1 MNLKIK
7 NNSGITLIA
16 LMVTLAVII
25 VLLGVSINVFVN
37 SDIIGHSEKT
47 GQAYT
52 NALENDKTIG
62 NDGVTIN
69 GKRYAN
75 MEDFGRGEELIE
87 SNIAGGTRVDE
98 NKEYAIKGET
108 RTAVIPAGFTVSG
121 IREETTIDG
130 GLVIYDIP
138 EGTTV
143 DWTTTEKVDM
153 SDENSDTCYTVQKN
167 YNQFVWVP
175 VETPYVTKA
184 ELNKIMSDSNGSIT
198 TEKAA
203 LQSLVD
209 SGKYPMAVELANGT
223 DYRGVLYEFSAG
235 TNKVNIEVMDFSTEA
250 NYDDGSVKYYR
261 EPAKLSSTDS
271 NKVNQTEEQNLD
283 LQTEYNKIVKSVKAQ
298 NGFWVARYE
307 LSYNTKG
314 ESKRGKTVANSGD
327 SATYKWYGLYNAC
340 KTVSIANNK
349 NEMQSSMIYG
359 SQWDQ
364 IMIWMKEVKNTE
376 DNSKYYIL
384 DSSYMGNYSTSSGGT
399 GEKQVSGYKNAYG
412 VKQIFDLGGN
422 LMDETTEADWTYGRV
437 LRGDRYY
444 GNGSSLPASFRSISG
459 PESAGIISSAR
470 VALYVSL

>member
-1 MNLKIK
+1 MSKKGRGILKMRRE
-7 NNSGITLIA
+7 NGITLVA
-16 LMVTLAVII
+16 LIITIVVILI
-25 VLLGVSINVFVN
+25 LVAVSINVLVN
-37 SDIIGHSEKT
+37 SNLIGHAEKT
-47 GQAYT
+47 GDAYAGAIK
-52 NALENDKTIG
+52 NEENFG
-62 NDGVTIN
+62 NDGITVNGKDFSSYIPLPEIAAGERAETNSNYKGVTIP
-69 GKRYAN
+69 K
-75 MEDFGRGEELIE
+75 
-87 SNIAGGTRVDE
+87 
-98 NKEYAIKGET
+98 
-108 RTAVIPAGFTVSG
+108 GFTVSK
-121 IREETTIDG
+121 IPEEKTIDG

-138 EGTTV
+138 KEDLENAGEDFWTKTTTV
-143 DWTTTEKVDM
+143 GTE
-153 SDENSDTCYTVQKN
+153 NYPTVQCD

-223 DYRGVLYEFSAG
+223 DYRGVLYKFSAG
-235 TNKVNIEVMDFSTEA
+235 TNKVNIKVMDFSTEA
-250 NYDDGSVKYYR
+250 NYDDGSVTYYR
-261 EPAKLSSTDS
+261 EPAKLSSTAS
-271 NKVNQTEEQNLD
+271 NKVNQTKEQNLD
-283 LQTEYNKIVKSVKAQ
+283 LQTEYNNIVKSVKAQ

-314 ESKRGKTVANSGD
+314 ESKRGKTVANASD
-327 SATYKWYGLYNAC
+327 WYGLYNVC

-399 GEKQVSGYKNAYG
+399 GKNQVSGYKNAYG

-422 LMDETTEADWTYGRV
+422 LRDWTTEAYSTSYRV
-437 LRGDRYY
+437 LRGIFYAY
-444 GNGSSLPASFRSISG
+444 NGSYYPASNRVYEG
-459 PESAGIISSAR
+459 PESTYSYDSAR

>member
-1 MNLKIK
+1 MQRREK
-7 NNSGITLIA
+7 GITLVA
-16 LMVTLAVII
+16 LIITIVVMLILVAVS
-25 VLLGVSINVFVN
+25 VNVIVN
-37 SDIIGHSEKT
+37 SDLIGHAEKT
-47 GQAYT
+47 GDAYKNAMAKEEGYNPRLGNGKTLEYYMAGIEKLPDIEAGERAET
-52 NALENDKTIG
+52 NSNYK
-62 NDGVTIN
+62 GVTIP
-69 GKRYAN
+69 K
-75 MEDFGRGEELIE
+75 
-87 SNIAGGTRVDE
+87 
-98 NKEYAIKGET
+98 
-108 RTAVIPAGFTVSG
+108 GFTVSK
-121 IREETTIDG
+121 IPEEKTIDG

-138 EGTTV
+138 KEDIENAGEDFWTKTTTV
-143 DWTTTEKVDM
+143 GTE
-153 SDENSDTCYTVQKN
+153 NYPTVQWD

-384 DSSYMGNYSTSSGGT
+384 DSSYMGNYNTSSGGT
-399 GEKQVSGYKNAYG
+399 GKKQVSGYKNAYG

-422 LMDETTEADWTYGRV
+422 LRDWTTEAYSTSRRV
-437 LRGDRYY
+437 LRGGAYSSD
-444 GNGSSLPASFRSISG
+444 GSSIPAGGRYDDG
-459 PESAGIISSAR
+459 PEGTYSYLSAR

>member
-1 MNLKIK
+1 MNFKLKNK
-7 NNSGITLIA
+7 SGITLIA
-16 LMVTLAVII
+16 LIITII
-25 VLLGVSINVFVN
+25 VMLILVGVVVTVVIQSNLLGTAKTAGDKYKTAYEDESNM
-37 SDIIGHSEKT
+37 SE
-47 GQAYT
+47 
-52 NALENDKTIG
+52 
-62 NDGVTIN
+62 VTIN
-69 GKRYAN
+69 GEKYASI
-75 MEDFGRGEELIE
+75 EDYIE
-87 SNIAGGTRVDE
+87 STKPLPEIKAGERAET
-98 NKEYAIKGET
+98 NSNYKGVT
-108 RTAVIPAGFTVSG
+108 IPKGFTVSK
-121 IREETTIDG
+121 IPEETTIDG

-138 EGTTV
+138 EEDLENAGEDFWTKTTTV
-143 DWTTTEKVDM
+143 GTE
-153 SDENSDTCYTVQKN
+153 NYPTVQCD

-223 DYRGVLYEFSAG
+223 DYRGVFYKFSAG
-235 TNKVNIEVMDFSTEA
+235 TNKVNIKVMDFSTEA
-250 NYDDGSVKYYR
+250 NYDDGSVTYYR

-283 LQTEYNKIVKSVKAQ
+283 LQTEYNNIVKSVKEQ
-298 NGFWVARYE
+298 KGFWVARYE

-314 ESKRGKTVANSGD
+314 ESKRGKTVANAGD
-327 SATYKWYGLYNAC
+327 SATNKWYGLYNAC

-422 LMDETTEADWTYGRV
+422 LRDWTTEAVSTYDRV
-437 LRGDRYY
+437 LRGYNY
-444 GNGSSLPASFRSISG
+444 LVTGSNSPASSRSLDY
-459 PESAGIISSAR
+459 PEDTNSSSSAR
-470 VALYVSL
+470 VVLYVSL

>member
-1 MNLKIK
+1 MNFKLKNK
-7 NNSGITLIA
+7 SGITLIA
-16 LMVTLAVII
+16 LIITII
-25 VLLGVSINVFVN
+25 VMLILVGVVVTVVIQSNLLGTAKTAGDKYKTAYEDESNM
-37 SDIIGHSEKT
+37 SE
-47 GQAYT
+47 
-52 NALENDKTIG
+52 
-62 NDGVTIN
+62 VTIN
-69 GKRYAN
+69 GEKYASI
-75 MEDFGRGEELIE
+75 EDYIE
-87 SNIAGGTRVDE
+87 STKPLPEIKAGERAET
-98 NKEYAIKGET
+98 NSNYKGVT
-108 RTAVIPAGFTVSG
+108 IPKGFTVSK
-121 IREETTIDG
+121 IPEETTIDG

-138 EGTTV
+138 EEDLENAGEDFWTKTTTV
-143 DWTTTEKVDM
+143 GTE
-153 SDENSDTCYTVQKN
+153 NYPTVQCD

-223 DYRGVLYEFSAG
+223 DYRGVLYSFSTG
-235 TNKVNIEVMDFSTEA
+235 TNKVNIEVKDFSTEA
-250 NYDDGSVKYYR
+250 NYDDGSVTYYR

-271 NKVNQTEEQNLD
+271 SYVNQTEEPKLD
-283 LQTEYNKIVKSVKAQ
+283 MQTEYNKIVKSVKAQ

-314 ESKRGKTVANSGD
+314 ESKRGKTVANAGD
-327 SATYKWYGLYNAC
+327 SATNKWYGLYNAC

-399 GEKQVSGYKNAYG
+399 GKKQVSGYKNVYG

-422 LMDETTEADWTYGRV
+422 LGDWTTEAGGARSRV
-437 LRGDRYY
+437 LRG
-444 GNGSSLPASFRSISG
+444 GFCSTSGSDYPASLRHSVG
-459 PESAGIISSAR
+459 PESTGSIISAR

>member
-1 MNLKIK
+1 MSNKEK
-7 NNSGITLIA
+7 GITLIA
-16 LMVTLAVII
+16 LIITII
-25 VLLGVSINVFVN
+25 VMLILVGVVVTVVIQSNLLGTAKTAGDKYKTAYEDESNM
-37 SDIIGHSEKT
+37 SE
-47 GQAYT
+47 
-52 NALENDKTIG
+52 
-62 NDGVTIN
+62 VTIN
-69 GKRYAN
+69 GEKYDSIEDYLESIKPLPEGAGKRFS
-75 MEDFGRGEELIE
+75 E
-87 SNIAGGTRVDE
+87 T
-98 NKEYAIKGET
+98 KEYNDGTK
-108 RTAVIPAGFTVSG
+108 TAWIPAGFTVSG
-121 IREETTIDG
+121 IRKETTIDG

-184 ELNKIMSDSNGSIT
+184 ELDKIIDDSNGSIT

-203 LQSLVD
+203 LQSLAD
-209 SGKYPMAVELANGT
+209 SGKYPMAVEFTNETGGT
-223 DYRGVLYEFSAG
+223 DYRGVLYRFSAG
-235 TNKVNIEVMDFSTEA
+235 TNKVNITVRNFSTTD
-250 NYDDGSVKYYR
+250 NYDNGSVTYYR

-314 ESKRGKTVANSGD
+314 ESKRGKTVANAGD

-340 KTVSIANNK
+340 KTVCQASNK

-364 IMIWMKEVKNTE
+364 IMIWMKEVKNTN
-376 DNSKYYIL
+376 DSLKYYIL
-384 DSSYMGNYSTSSGGT
+384 DSSNMGNYNTESGET
-399 GEKQVSGYKNAYG
+399 GSPQVSGYKNAYS

-422 LMDETTEADWTYGRV
+422 LYEWNTEVYNTYGRG
-437 LRGDRYY
+437 LRGGYY
-444 GNGSSLPASFRSISG
+444 YNFSSRTPIHARFDDPPTCTYSYST
-459 PESAGIISSAR
+459 AR
-470 VALYVSL
+470 VALYVLL

>member
-1 MNLKIK
+1 MNFKLKNK
-7 NNSGITLIA
+7 SGITLIA
-16 LMVTLAVII
+16 LIITII
-25 VLLGVSINVFVN
+25 VMLILVGVVVTVVIQSNLLGTAKTAGDKYKTAYEDESNM
-37 SDIIGHSEKT
+37 SE
-47 GQAYT
+47 
-52 NALENDKTIG
+52 
-62 NDGVTIN
+62 VTIN
-69 GKRYAN
+69 GEKYASI
-75 MEDFGRGEELIE
+75 EDYIE
-87 SNIAGGTRVDE
+87 STKPLPEIKAGERAET
-98 NKEYAIKGET
+98 NSNYKGVT
-108 RTAVIPAGFTVSG
+108 IPKGFTVSK
-121 IREETTIDG
+121 IPEEKTIDG

-138 EGTTV
+138 KEDIENAGEDFWTKTTTV
-143 DWTTTEKVDM
+143 GTE
-153 SDENSDTCYTVQKN
+153 NYPTVQCD

-250 NYDDGSVKYYR
+250 NYDDGSVTYYR

-314 ESKRGKTVANSGD
+314 ESKRGKTVANAGD

-340 KTVSIANNK
+340 KTVCQASNK

-364 IMIWMKEVKNTE
+364 IMIWMKEVKNTN
-376 DNSKYYIL
+376 DSLKYYIL
-384 DSSYMGNYSTSSGGT
+384 DSSNMGNYNTESGET
-399 GEKQVSGYKNAYG
+399 GSPQVSGYKNAYS

-422 LMDETTEADWTYGRV
+422 LYEWNTEVYNTYGRG
-437 LRGDRYY
+437 LRGGYY
-444 GNGSSLPASFRSISG
+444 YNFSSRTPIHARFDDPPTCTYSYST
-459 PESAGIISSAR
+459 AR
-470 VALYVSL
+470 VALYVLL